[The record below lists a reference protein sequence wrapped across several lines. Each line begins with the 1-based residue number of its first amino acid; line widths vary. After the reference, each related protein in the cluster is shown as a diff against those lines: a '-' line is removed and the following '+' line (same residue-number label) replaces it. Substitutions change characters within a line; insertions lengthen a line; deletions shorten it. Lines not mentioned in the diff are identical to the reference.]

1 MEDNKSGVK
10 KKSSKGKNS
19 RPKNAKKA
27 TQSKS
32 SVKKKSPVARKKEG
46 KKSSKKV
53 ELLRNKEPKK
63 ESKIK
68 EANDKKTTNGEASLD
83 AISGLEERINELEDD
98 AQDNSKENKNSAL
111 GDQQSG
117 FVPSKIINKAASS
130 HSEENTTLK
139 KSYNEDALFLC
150 GEHKSNV
157 ENVVSCLKSSTPFCF
172 LSSEKKS
179 YVEYYKETIIDLLRY
194 REKIK
199 LLYFDPKF
207 GDDLSVI
214 INREI
219 EDIDMSF
226 IGSSKVSEIKKIL
239 IIDNEDFSGHLD
251 WELIDSL
258 RLELSSANI
267 GVLSIK
273 PNFLAEEVESK
284 VASITSNFSCLNF
297 SELTKNQFKELNE
310 YISAHPEKDQ
320 LLETVEKLFADN
332 TEKGASTSPDDNAS
346 IWRKARNFIFRK

>member
-1 MEDNKSGVK
+1 MEDNKSGMK
-10 KKSSKGKNS
+10 KKSPKGEK
-19 RPKNAKKA
+19 PKAKSAKKA
-27 TQSKS
+27 TQSKP
-32 SVKKKSPVARKKEG
+32 VAKKSPVISKKEG
-46 KKSSKKV
+46 KISSKKTD
-53 ELLRNKEPKK
+53 LLRDKMPKK

-68 EANDKKTTNGEASLD
+68 QSNNKKTANGKAALID
-83 AISGLEERINELEDD
+83 QPSGL
-98 AQDNSKENKNSAL
+98 
-111 GDQQSG
+111 
-117 FVPSKIINKAASS
+117 VPSKIMKKATSS
-130 HSEENTTLK
+130 QNEESTTLE
-139 KSYNEDALFLC
+139 KSYNEDSLFLS

-179 YVEYYKETIIDLLRY
+179 YVEYYKEIIIDLLRY

-214 INREI
+214 INREL

-226 IGSSKVSEIKKIL
+226 IGSSKVSEVKKIL

-251 WELIDSL
+251 WELMDSL
-258 RLELSSANI
+258 RVELSSANI

-284 VASITSNFSCLNF
+284 VAPITSNFSCF
-297 SELTKNQFKELNE
+297 YFPELTKNELKVLND
-310 YISAHPEKDQ
+310 YISAHSEKDQ
-320 LLETVEKLFADN
+320 LLEIVEKLFADN
-332 TEKGASTSPDDNAS
+332 TEKGVNTPPGDDVS

>member
-1 MEDNKSGVK
+1 VEDNKSGVK
-10 KKSSKGKNS
+10 KESSKGKKS
-19 RPKNAKKA
+19 KAKSAKKA
-27 TQSKS
+27 TQSE
-32 SVKKKSPVARKKEG
+32 SVAKKSPVVREKEG
-46 KKSSKKV
+46 RKSSKKAK
-53 ELLRNKEPKK
+53 LLRDKVPKK

-68 EANDKKTTNGEASLD
+68 EANDKKTTNREASLEV
-83 AISGLEERINELEDD
+83 ISGLEERINELEDS
-98 AQDNSKENKNSAL
+98 AQDNPKGNKNSAL

-117 FVPSKIINKAASS
+117 FVPSKITNKAASS

-150 GEHKSNV
+150 GEHKSSV

-179 YVEYYKETIIDLLRY
+179 YVEYYKEITIDLLRY

-226 IGSSKVSEIKKIL
+226 IGSSKVSELKKIL

-251 WELIDSL
+251 WELMDSL

-284 VASITSNFSCLNF
+284 VASITSNFSCFDF
-297 SELTKNQFKELNE
+297 SELTKNELKELNE
-310 YISAHPEKDQ
+310 YISAHSEKDQ
-320 LLETVEKLFADN
+320 LLEIVEKLFADN
-332 TEKGASTSPDDNAS
+332 TEKEASTPPDDNAS
-346 IWRKARNFIFRK
+346 IWRKARNFIFPK

>member
-1 MEDNKSGVK
+1 MEDNKSAVK
-10 KKSSKGKNS
+10 KESSKGKKS
-19 RPKNAKKA
+19 KAKSAKKA

-32 SVKKKSPVARKKEG
+32 VAKKSPVVRKKEG
-46 KKSSKKV
+46 KKSSKKA
-53 ELLRNKEPKK
+53 ELLRDKAPKK

-68 EANDKKTTNGEASLD
+68 EGNDKKTTNGEASLEV
-83 AISGLEERINELEDD
+83 ISGLEERINELEDS
-98 AQDNSKENKNSAL
+98 AQDNPKGNKNSAL

-150 GEHKSNV
+150 GEHKSSV

-179 YVEYYKETIIDLLRY
+179 YVEYYKEIIIDLLRY

-226 IGSSKVSEIKKIL
+226 IGSSKVSELKKIL

-284 VASITSNFSCLNF
+284 IASITSNFSCFDF
-297 SELTKNQFKELNE
+297 SELTKNELKELNE
-310 YISAHPEKDQ
+310 YISAHSEKDQ
-320 LLETVEKLFADN
+320 LLEIVEKLFADN
-332 TEKGASTSPDDNAS
+332 TEKEASTTPDDNAS

>member
-1 MEDNKSGVK
+1 VEDNKSGVT
-10 KKSSKGKNS
+10 KKSSKGEKS
-19 RPKNAKKA
+19 KAKSAKKA

-32 SVKKKSPVARKKEG
+32 VAKKSPVVRKKEG
-46 KKSSKKV
+46 KKSSKKA
-53 ELLRNKEPKK
+53 ELLRDKAPKK

-68 EANDKKTTNGEASLD
+68 EANDKKTTNGEASLEV
-83 AISGLEERINELEDD
+83 ISGLEERINELEDG
-98 AQDNSKENKNSAL
+98 AQDNSKDNKNSTL

-130 HSEENTTLK
+130 HSEEKPTLK

-150 GEHKSNV
+150 GEHKSSV

-179 YVEYYKETIIDLLRY
+179 YVEYYKEIIIDLLRY

-226 IGSSKVSEIKKIL
+226 IGSSKVSELKKIL

-251 WELIDSL
+251 WELMDSL

-284 VASITSNFSCLNF
+284 VASITSNFSCFDFL
-297 SELTKNQFKELNE
+297 ELTKNELKELNE
-310 YISAHPEKDQ
+310 YISAHSEKDQ
-320 LLETVEKLFADN
+320 LLEIVEKLFADN
-332 TEKGASTSPDDNAS
+332 TEKEASTSPDDNAS